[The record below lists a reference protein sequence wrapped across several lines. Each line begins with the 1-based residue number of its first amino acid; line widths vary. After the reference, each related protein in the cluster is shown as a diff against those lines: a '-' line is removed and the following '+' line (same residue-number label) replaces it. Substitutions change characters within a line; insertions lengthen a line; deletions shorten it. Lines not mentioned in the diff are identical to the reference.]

1 METSRVKVKM
11 KKENKGCWTRMMD
24 NSHSKHFFFFVV
36 WLIFISFGAL
46 FFMWLEWPAMIKA
59 KNDKVAMFKDW
70 KKVMKPESYKKVIEE
85 MGDPEEDRVGG
96 LFTYGRMWVLS
107 YTLVTTIGYGAIV
120 PITPAGQFF
129 TTIYS
134 MITIPFS
141 LYIFASVADEILD
154 WCTEYML
161 PADAKSKAA
170 FKKFDTDK
178 NGTLDKRELHEALNE
193 VGFKLNSND
202 MDNKW
207 KVFKKDTNG
216 DVTYNEFRSACKE
229 LQITKFGKTDQKFKY
244 RFIIT
249 LSIIHTIIGTVVFHM
264 TEKAAGWSVLESF
277 YFCIVTTT
285 TVGLGDYVPS
295 STAGLIILP
304 IWSFL
309 GLGLIAAL
317 LELIAVSWF
326 KLDESASSQD
336 KDSSYADEETEKL
349 L

>member
-1 METSRVKVKM
+1 
-11 KKENKGCWTRMMD
+11 
-24 NSHSKHFFFFVV
+24 
-36 WLIFISFGAL
+36 
-46 FFMWLEWPAMIKA
+46 
-59 KNDKVAMFKDW
+59 
-70 KKVMKPESYKKVIEE
+70 MKPESYKKVLEE

-96 LFTYGRMWVLS
+96 FCFTHGRMWVLS

-154 WCTEYML
+154 WCTEYLL

-178 NGTLDKRELHEALNE
+178 NGTLDKRELHESLNE

-202 MDNKW
+202 MDKKW
-207 KVFKKDTNG
+207 KVFKKDSNG

-244 RFIIT
+244 RFIVT
-249 LSIIHTIIGTVVFHM
+249 LSILHTILGTVLFHM
-264 TEKAAGWSVLESF
+264 TEKAAGWRCSNPLLLHRDDNDGGSRRLRPKFYCRTNNSTSMSFWAWLNRSLAGVDRRLVVQADDQVL
-277 YFCIVTTT
+277 
-285 TVGLGDYVPS
+285 
-295 STAGLIILP
+295 
-304 IWSFL
+304 
-309 GLGLIAAL
+309 
-317 LELIAVSWF
+317 
-326 KLDESASSQD
+326 KD
-336 KDSSYADEETEKL
+336 KDSSYRRRD
-349 L
+349 

>member
-1 METSRVKVKM
+1 
-11 KKENKGCWTRMMD
+11 
-24 NSHSKHFFFFVV
+24 
-36 WLIFISFGAL
+36 
-46 FFMWLEWPAMIKA
+46 MIKA

-161 PADAKSKAA
+161 PPDAKSKAA

-202 MDNKW
+202 MDKKW
-207 KVFKKDTNG
+207 KVFKKDSNTAMSLTTNFE
-216 DVTYNEFRSACKE
+216 VRAKHCRLPNLVKR
-229 LQITKFGKTDQKFKY
+229 TKSLNT
-244 RFIIT
+244 
-249 LSIIHTIIGTVVFHM
+249 
-264 TEKAAGWSVLESF
+264 
-277 YFCIVTTT
+277 
-285 TVGLGDYVPS
+285 
-295 STAGLIILP
+295 
-304 IWSFL
+304 
-309 GLGLIAAL
+309 
-317 LELIAVSWF
+317 
-326 KLDESASSQD
+326 ASSSPYQLYTPYLAQSVSHD
-336 KDSSYADEETEKL
+336 GKSSWVVGARIL
-349 L
+349 LLLHRDDNDGGSRRLRPKFYCRTNNSTNMVLSWAWLNRSFA